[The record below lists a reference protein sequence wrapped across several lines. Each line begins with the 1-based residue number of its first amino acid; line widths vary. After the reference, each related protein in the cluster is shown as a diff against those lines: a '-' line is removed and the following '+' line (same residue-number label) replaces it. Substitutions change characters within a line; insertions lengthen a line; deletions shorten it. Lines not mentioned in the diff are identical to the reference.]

1 MKNGMSPLGW
11 VALVAFIAG
20 TLFGCTSILHKIWP
34 DDDKP
39 LSIQASYVYRAG
51 GTGPFL
57 PITSGIE
64 LSSGDHY
71 KTYFKANQ
79 DCYVYV
85 YQTDATGQ
93 VFRLFPL
100 KQFDG
105 VMLNHNNPVKAEADV
120 VLPSDDRFFYLD
132 NTIGKEK
139 IYFIA
144 SLQRNSDLETLED
157 RMANALRAQDERQ
170 ISESRQAINAYLTKR
185 GMGAI
190 SKTQTV
196 MVAWNDGDATFP
208 ITGYLFESLKEEN
221 VHTLDFMHR

>member
-1 MKNGMSPLGW
+1 MRNGMSALVW
-11 VALVAFIAG
+11 VAFVAFIAG
-20 TLFGCTSILHKIWP
+20 TLFGCTSIRQKIWP
-34 DDDKP
+34 DHHKP
-39 LSIQASYVYRAG
+39 LSILASCVYRTG
-51 GTGPFL
+51 GTGPLL
-57 PITSGIE
+57 PITNGIE
-64 LSSGDHY
+64 LNSGDHY
-71 KTYFKANQ
+71 KTYFKASQ

-144 SLQRNSDLETLED
+144 SLRRISDLETLED
-157 RMANALRAQDERQ
+157 RIANALQAEDEKQ
-170 ISESRQAINAYLTKR
+170 ISESSQAINAYLTKR

-208 ITGYLFESLKEEN
+208 ITGFQFESLKEES
-221 VHTLDFMHR
+221 VHTLEFMHR